1 MKNNNIKLENSTIS
15 NYVRQVQIR
24 VIFLRVGEI
33 DTLNEKFFAEILVES
48 KWEEPNLSHEF
59 DLSSDSLQ
67 LYNEEKELS
76 NTSKYWNPKIYIENA
91 LNDPKQTVHHK
102 IKKEVIKPS
111 NDHAEENKPQF
122 KFWLYEYRKIKGH
135 FFEKLELNY
144 FPLDVQDLGIIVTT
158 FRSNKEVFLVHNKKK
173 PSIVNSN
180 LTIDQNIW

>member
-1 MKNNNIKLENSTIS
+1 MKNKKNANRE
-15 NYVRQVQIR
+15 VQIR
-24 VIFLRVGEI
+24 IIFLRVGEI

-48 KWEEPNLSHEF
+48 KWEEPDLSVEF
-59 DLSSDSLQ
+59 DLSSGLLQ
-67 LYNEEKELS
+67 LSNEEKELS
-76 NTSKYWNPKIYIENA
+76 NISKYWNPKIYIENC

-102 IKKEVIKPS
+102 IKKEVIKPFGEKQV
-111 NDHAEENKPQF
+111 DENKLNF

-135 FFEKLELNY
+135 FFAKLELNY